1 MRMSFHHRKT
11 GLEIRTNNGH
21 VLRASTLVVSAAFAA
36 SEAADRSIDQVDGQ
50 LGQPGRL
57 KVDGG
62 RNGNFFSLFSQC
74 GVSFSFH

>member
-36 SEAADRSIDQVDGQ
+36 SEAADRSIDRVDGQ
-50 LGQPGRL
+50 LGQSGRL
-57 KVDGG
+57 ALDGAQ
-62 RNGNFFSLFSQC
+62 REILLLVFS
-74 GVSFSFH
+74 V